1 MEVRYC
7 PMCKSSAVLPGHLGT
22 ASEGGIATT
31 FVPIGMQSIF
41 ARPGVWLCQGSLS
54 CLSCGHVWTRLAP
67 DELRLYIRTHGDELV
82 KQCLDFLEHGPDR
95 DLPDVPE
102 ARLAGL
108 GVAEIDALM
117 LAGQLPAAT
126 RRLRELTGRTWDEAV
141 NSLRN
146 WRALKRARKL
156 ELLGW
161 VSKRPFEEAVF
172 KAAEHPM
179 RDPWLDG

>member
-1 MEVRYC
+1 
-7 PMCKSSAVLPGHLGT
+7 
-22 ASEGGIATT
+22 
-31 FVPIGMQSIF
+31 MQAIF
-41 ARPGVWLCQGSLS
+41 ARPGVALRHGFLS

-67 DELRLYIRTHGDELV
+67 DELRHFIRTHGDELV
-82 KQCLDFLEHGPDR
+82 KQCLDFLERGPDR

-126 RRLRELTGRTWDEAV
+126 RRLRELTGRTWDQV
-141 NSLRN
+141 VDSMRH
-146 WRALKRARKL
+146 WRDLKRPQKL
-156 ELLGW
+156 EMLGW
-161 VSKRPFEEAVF
+161 VSKRAFNDEESKMV
-172 KAAEHPM
+172 EHPM